1 MQIAVLLFIL
11 VDIANSNNYNH
22 LNMQVAFLNLQISYF
37 EKGKKKKEILQHKE
51 EADYA
56 IKSPKDPISS

>member
-1 MQIAVLLFIL
+1 
-11 VDIANSNNYNH
+11 
-22 LNMQVAFLNLQISYF
+22 MQVAFLNLQISYF